1 MLGDS
6 YESMFWLAKVQ
17 EERTTDVDIRAQ
29 LAARVFL
36 HEVMEGIAASMQR

>member
-1 MLGDS
+1 MRQRVPHPS
-6 YESMFWLAKVQ
+6 QE

-36 HEVMEGIAASMQR
+36 HEVMEGFAQSATSI